1 MPASRSQLYVIAVAI
16 FLISDFILLTYFD
29 SILVILI
36 KDFILLTACYF
47 GEKKY
52 AARRIQALHAK
63 IENMLMNN
71 QVDLTTDFGQG
82 APLEVKGLTQELNL
96 LLRSIEKP
104 IESSMSAASRLIPM
118 SEELAD
124 CFNDS
129 TQKALMQTNYSQSI
143 MTAML
148 TMSEQSSSVAE
159 QSETIASQLSE
170 GNEAVN
176 KCQASMQQTS
186 TVASEL
192 SNHMHEAETV
202 LEELKQESDQIGTIV
217 TTINGIAE
225 QTNLLAL
232 NAAIEAAR
240 AGEQGRG
247 FAVVA
252 DEVRSLASRTREST
266 DEVQGMLERMQS
278 RTAAMADVMSRSGK
292 ASNES
297 LEQVSNVSTHLS
309 ELANVIGAVNQSGSA
324 ISTAAQQQLSTA
336 EEARNAVEGLTIIN
350 EDNLDSSRKRPLSKQ
365 DIENVATQLRDCLSV
380 MIISSNPWETKR
392 REVSRNKEVDITSTD
407 DGAHDAELF

>member
-1 MPASRSQLYVIAVAI
+1 MRLSRNQL
-16 FLISDFILLTYFD
+16 FILAAVIFVTSDIILHRYFD
-29 SILVILI
+29 NLTILI
-36 KDFILLTACYF
+36 IKDVVLLSVWF
-47 GEKKY
+47 WGEKRHTKNQ
-52 AARRIQALHAK
+52 IQLLHLK
-63 IENMLMNN
+63 VEEILKNN
-71 QVDLTTDFGQG
+71 QVDLTANFGEG
-82 APLEVKGLTQELNL
+82 APQETQALTKELNI
-96 LLRSIEKP
+96 LLRNIEKP
-104 IESSMSAASRLIPM
+104 VEDSMSAAARLIPM

-124 CFNDS
+124 CFNES

-148 TMSEQSSSVAE
+148 TMSEQSGSVAQ

-176 KCQASMQQTS
+176 NCQTSMQQTS
-186 TVASEL
+186 NVVSEL
-192 SNHMHEAETV
+192 SNHMNEAETV

-278 RTAAMADVMSRSGK
+278 RTAAMANVMARSGK

-297 LEQVSNVSTHLS
+297 LEQVSNVSAQLS
-309 ELANVIGAVNQSGSA
+309 ELANVIGSVNESGSA

-336 EEARNAVEGLTIIN
+336 EEARNAVEGLTTIN

-392 REVSRNKEVDITSTD
+392 REVSRNKKVNT
-407 DGAHDAELF
+407 AHDTKLL

>member
-1 MPASRSQLYVIAVAI
+1 MRLSRIQL
-16 FLISDFILLTYFD
+16 FILAAVIFVTSDIILYLYFD
-29 SILVILI
+29 SLTILI
-36 KDFILLTACYF
+36 IKDVVLLSVWF
-47 GEKKY
+47 WGEK
-52 AARRIQALHAK
+52 RHTENRIQLLHLK
-63 IENMLMNN
+63 VEDILKNN
-71 QVDLTTDFGQG
+71 QVDLTANFGEG
-82 APLEVKGLTQELNL
+82 APPETQALTKELNI
-96 LLRSIEKP
+96 LLRNIEKP
-104 IESSMSAASRLIPM
+104 VEESMSAAARLIPM

-143 MTAML
+143 MTAMH
-148 TMSEQSSSVAE
+148 TMSEQSISVAE

-176 KCQASMQQTS
+176 NCQASMQQTS
-186 TVASEL
+186 NVVSEL
-192 SNHMHEAETV
+192 SNHMQEAETV

-266 DEVQGMLERMQS
+266 DEVQSMLERMQS

-309 ELANVIGAVNQSGSA
+309 ELANVIGAVNESGSA

-336 EEARNAVEGLTIIN
+336 EEARNAVEGLTTIN

-365 DIENVATQLRDCLSV
+365 DIENVATQLRDFLSV

-392 REVSRNKEVDITSTD
+392 REVSRSKEVDINITD
-407 DGAHDAELF
+407 DGAHDTELF